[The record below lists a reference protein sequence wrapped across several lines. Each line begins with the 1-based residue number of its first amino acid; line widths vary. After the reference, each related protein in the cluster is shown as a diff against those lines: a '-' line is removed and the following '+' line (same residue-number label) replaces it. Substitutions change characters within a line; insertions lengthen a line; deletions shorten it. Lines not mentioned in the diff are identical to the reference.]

1 MNRKDLPVL
10 IAIVGLIVLLPIID
24 RSLIA
29 PYFRKSAPPA
39 SARAASNAPPVVASA
54 IAPVRPTPEIS
65 AAPGGAAVP
74 EAPAGT
80 ATTSRVSADE
90 PASADPAAI
99 VAITNLFVKLE
110 FSTHGAALVSAQLNQ
125 YLTSQSPTSGPV
137 RLDFEAAPALAYEGI
152 GGLGDA
158 HAFSA
163 QPGADG
169 RSVRFERRN
178 AQGLQLIRTV
188 ELATSGYTVAI
199 RDEFRNGGAAPAPLS
214 ATWLRFGE
222 MQNLPG
228 ETPMSGI
235 VFLGIDT
242 LPAGDKVKFWGTKLA
257 GLYKDAGGERPPAAL
272 AAELPADGGAMEW
285 AAVKNKYFVQMLKPD
300 ERFERIEARMARTVR
315 PGETTKVRIDLSG
328 VAAAALC
335 APRTVE
341 AGGSLARTYELF
353 IGPKKYDALKQLD
366 ARRVDVMDFG
376 WAGSIGKA
384 LLVTLNWIHGVIPN
398 YGVAIMLL
406 TIIIRIL
413 FWPLTHKST
422 ESMKRMQEVSPLVN
436 ELRAKYKDNP
446 QRQQQAIMQLY
457 KEKKINPLSG
467 CLPILVQLPVLI
479 ALFNV
484 LRGAIELRFAP
495 FLWIADLSEPENLLA
510 GLLPFGL
517 AVNPLPLVMT
527 AMQVWQTKL
536 TPTGGDPAQQ
546 KMMLWMPIVMLYFFY
561 GFPAG
566 LVLYWTTNQ
575 ALMIAQML
583 RQRMRTASHAKGAT
597 KP

>member
-1 MNRKDLPVL
+1 MNRKDLPILVAL
-10 IAIVGLIVLLPIID
+10 VGLILLLPIID
-24 RSLIA
+24 RTLIA
-29 PYFRKSAPPA
+29 PHFPKPA
-39 SARAASNAPPVVASA
+39 RPAQARASTNTPAAAATGAVARA
-54 IAPVRPTPEIS
+54 TPELA
-65 AAPGGAAVP
+65 AAPAPAVP
-74 EAPAGT
+74 APAPAG
-80 ATTSRVSADE
+80 ANDE
-90 PASADPAAI
+90 PASAAAPTY
-99 VAITNLFVKLE
+99 VTLTNEAVTLK
-110 FSTHGAALVSAQLNQ
+110 FSSHGAALVSATMNKYPL
-125 YLTSQSPTSGPV
+125 SQAATGGPV
-137 RLDFEAAPALAYEGI
+137 VLDFEAAPALAYEGI

-158 HAFSA
+158 HAFETH
-163 QPGADG
+163 PGADA

-178 AQGLQLIRTV
+178 AQGLQMTRTV
-188 ELATSGYTVAI
+188 ELASNGFTVAV
-199 RDEFRNGGAAPAPLS
+199 RDEFRNGGTSPAPLA
-214 ATWLRFGE
+214 ATWIRFGE
-222 MQNLPG
+222 MDHLPG
-228 ETPMSGI
+228 ESLMSGI
-235 VFLGIDT
+235 ALLGIDT

-257 GLYKDAGGERPPAAL
+257 GLFKDAGGERPPATAS
-272 AAELPADGGAMEW
+272 AELPADGGAAEW
-285 AAVKNKYFVQMLKPD
+285 AAVKNKYFVQLLKPD
-300 ERFERIEARMARTVR
+300 ERFERIEARMARIVR
-315 PGETTKVRIDLSG
+315 PNEKAKARIDLQA

-341 AGGSLARTYELF
+341 PGGSVARAYELF

-398 YGVAIMLL
+398 YGIAIMLL

-422 ESMKRMQEVSPLVN
+422 ESMKRMQEVAPLVN
-436 ELRAKYKDNP
+436 DLRAKFKDNP

-510 GLLPFGL
+510 GMLPFGL
-517 AVNPLPLVMT
+517 ALNPLPLVMT

-536 TPTGGDPAQQ
+536 TPSGGDPAQQ
-546 KMMLWMPIVMLYFFY
+546 KMMLWMPVVMLYFFY
-561 GFPAG
+561 SFPAG

-583 RQRMRTASHAKGAT
+583 RQRMRTAAHAKGAT

>member
-10 IAIVGLIVLLPIID
+10 VVLVGLILLLPIID
-24 RSLIA
+24 RTLIA
-29 PYFRKSAPPA
+29 PHFRKPAPPA
-39 SARAASNAPPVVASA
+39 SARASTNAPAVAA
-54 IAPVRPTPEIS
+54 TAATGAVARATPEL
-65 AAPGGAAVP
+65 AATPAPTAPAPAA
-74 EAPAGT
+74 AGT
-80 ATTSRVSADE
+80 ADE
-90 PASADPAAI
+90 PSSTTAPAYVTVTNDT
-99 VAITNLFVKLE
+99 VALE
-110 FSTHGAALVSAQLNQ
+110 FSSHGAALVSATLSK
-125 YLTSQSPTSGPV
+125 YPLSHSATSGPV
-137 RLDFEAAPALAYEGI
+137 VLDFEAAPALAYEGI

-158 HAFSA
+158 HAFEVH
-163 QPGADG
+163 PGADG
-169 RSVRFERRN
+169 RSIRFERRN
-178 AQGLQLIRTV
+178 AQGLQMIRTV
-188 ELATSGYTVAI
+188 ELAPNGYSVAV
-199 RDEFRNGGAAPAPLS
+199 RDEFRNGGSAPASLA
-214 ATWLRFGE
+214 ATWIRLGE
-222 MQNLPG
+222 MDHLPG
-228 ETPMSGI
+228 ESLMSGI
-235 VFLGIDT
+235 ALLGIDT

-257 GLYKDAGGERPPAAL
+257 GLFKTGGGERPPATVSV
-272 AAELPADGGAMEW
+272 ELPADGGAVEW
-285 AAVKNKYFVQMLKPD
+285 AAVKNKYFVQLLKPD
-300 ERFERIEARMARTVR
+300 ERFERIEARMARIVR
-315 PGETTKVRIDLSG
+315 PNEGAKARIDLAG
-328 VAAAALC
+328 VAAAAFC

-341 AGGSLARTYELF
+341 PGGSVVRTYELF

-366 ARRVDVMDFG
+366 ARRVDIMDFG

-406 TIIIRIL
+406 TIIIRVL

-422 ESMKRMQEVSPLVN
+422 ESMKRMQEVAPLVN
-436 ELRAKYKDNP
+436 ELRAKFKDNP

-510 GLLPFGL
+510 GMLPFGL
-517 AVNPLPLVMT
+517 ALNPLPLVMT

-536 TPTGGDPAQQ
+536 TPSGGDPAQQ
-546 KMMLWMPIVMLYFFY
+546 KMMLWMPVVMLYFFY

-583 RQRMRTASHAKGAT
+583 RQRIRTAAHAKGAT

>member
-10 IAIVGLIVLLPIID
+10 AVLIGLILLLPIID
-24 RSLIA
+24 RTLIA
-29 PYFRKSAPPA
+29 PHFRKAAPPA
-39 SARAASNAPPVVASA
+39 PARATTNAPAAAATGDVARAAPELAAAP
-54 IAPVRPTPEIS
+54 APVP
-65 AAPGGAAVP
+65 
-74 EAPAGT
+74 APAAAAAG
-80 ATTSRVSADE
+80 DE
-90 PASADPAAI
+90 PASTAAP
-99 VAITNLFVKLE
+99 VFATLTNGAVSLR
-110 FSTHGAALVSAQLNQ
+110 FSSHGASLVSATLNE
-125 YLTSQSPTSGPV
+125 YPLSQVATSGPV
-137 RLDFEAAPALAYEGI
+137 VLDFEAAPALAYEGI

-158 HAFSA
+158 HAFEVH
-163 QPGADG
+163 PGADG

-178 AQGLQLIRTV
+178 AQGLQMIRSV
-188 ELATSGYTVAI
+188 ELAAAGYAVSI
-199 RDEFRNGGAAPAPLS
+199 RDEFRNGGAAPAPLA
-214 ATWLRFGE
+214 ATWIRLGE
-222 MQNLPG
+222 MGNLPG
-228 ETPMSGI
+228 ESQMSGI
-235 VFLGIDT
+235 SLLGIDA
-242 LPAGDKVKFWGTKLA
+242 LPAGDKVEFWGTKLA
-257 GLYKDAGGERPPAAL
+257 GLFKEAGGGDRPPATIATDL
-272 AAELPADGGAMEW
+272 PMKGQAAEW
-285 AAVKNKYFVQMLKPD
+285 AAVKNKYFVQVLKPD
-300 ERFERIEARMARTVR
+300 ERFERIEARMARVVR
-315 PGETTKVRIDLSG
+315 PNEGAKARIDLSG
-328 VAAAALC
+328 VAAAAFC

-341 AGGSLARTYELF
+341 PGGSAARVYELF

-366 ARRVDVMDFG
+366 ARRVDVMQFG

-384 LLVTLNWIHGVIPN
+384 LLVTLNGIHGVIPN

-422 ESMKRMQEVSPLVN
+422 ESMKRMQEVAPLVN
-436 ELRAKYKDNP
+436 ELRAKFKDNP

-510 GLLPFGL
+510 GMLPFGL
-517 AVNPLPLVMT
+517 ALNPLPLVMT

-536 TPTGGDPAQQ
+536 TPSGGDPAQQ
-546 KMMLWMPIVMLYFFY
+546 KMMLWMPVVMLYFFY
-561 GFPAG
+561 SFPAG

-583 RQRMRTASHAKGAT
+583 RQRMRTAAHAKGAT